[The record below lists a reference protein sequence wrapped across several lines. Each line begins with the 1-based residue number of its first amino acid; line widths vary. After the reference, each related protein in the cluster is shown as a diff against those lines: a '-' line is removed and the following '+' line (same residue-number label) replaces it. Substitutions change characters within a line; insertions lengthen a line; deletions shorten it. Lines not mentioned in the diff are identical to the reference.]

1 MADDNFAELLA
12 SEQKRLRRVIR
23 SVVLCNATTAD
34 ILQRANLIAWKK
46 RHEFG
51 EGTNFR
57 GWINAII
64 RYEILA
70 HRRDRAR
77 KKEIMLSRETEDL
90 LFVSDNGFEGDLET
104 EALAL
109 RDCLEAL
116 REQDRALLKE
126 RYSGEKTLRTY
137 AEETGRSEAGLRVT
151 LHRLRRALKKCVKL
165 RMSKEHDS

>member
-1 MADDNFAELLA
+1 MPDDDFAELLA
-12 SEQKRLRRVIR
+12 FEQNRLRRVIR

-57 GWINAII
+57 GWINAIV

-77 KKEIMLSRETEDL
+77 KKEIMLSRETEEL
-90 LFVSDNGFEGDLET
+90 LFVTNDRFPSDLET
-104 EALAL
+104 EELAL
-109 RDCLEAL
+109 KDCLETL
-116 REQDRALLKE
+116 REQDRALLME
-126 RYSGEKTLRTY
+126 RYSGEKTLRRY
-137 AEETGRSEAGLRVT
+137 AERTGRSEAGLRVT
-151 LHRLRRALKKCVKL
+151 LHRLRQALKKCVKL
-165 RMSKEHDS
+165 RMSKEHES

>member
-1 MADDNFAELLA
+1 MPDDDFAELLA
-12 SEQKRLRRVIR
+12 CEQNRLRRVIR

-57 GWINAII
+57 GWINAIV

-77 KKEIMLSRETEDL
+77 KKEIMLSRETEEL
-90 LFVSDNGFEGDLET
+90 LFVTNDGFEGDLET

-116 REQDRALLKE
+116 REQDRVLLME

-137 AEETGRSEAGLRVT
+137 AGKMGRSEAGLRVT
-151 LHRLRRALKKCVKL
+151 LHRLRQALKKCVKL

>member
-1 MADDNFAELLA
+1 MPDDDFAELLA
-12 SEQKRLRRVIR
+12 FEQNRLRRVIL

-57 GWINAII
+57 GWINAIV

-70 HRRDRAR
+70 HRRDLAR
-77 KKEIMLSRETEDL
+77 KKEIMLSRETEEL
-90 LFVSDNGFEGDLET
+90 LFVTNDGFEGDLET

-109 RDCLEAL
+109 RDCLRAL
-116 REQDRALLKE
+116 RQQDRVLLME
-126 RYSGEKTLRTY
+126 RYSGGKTLRTY
-137 AEETGRSEAGLRVT
+137 AEKIGRSEAGLRVT
-151 LHRLRRALKKCVKL
+151 LHRLRQALKKCVKL